1 MAASAIFCSVLL
13 LVLTAAALPHRRLL
27 NPLRRRR
34 LLRDAA
40 ATLMVLGA
48 SALFH
53 AVAGPSDNDDTDGS
67 HALAAA
73 GFLIWV
79 AGVALLLFALTPDRF
94 PPGAVAPARVAA
106 QLVEAA
112 IGVGALF

>member
-48 SALFH
+48 SAIINH
-53 AVAGPSDNDDTDGS
+53 AVAGPNGDTDAS
-67 HALAAA
+67 HVLAAA

-79 AGVALLLFALTPDRF
+79 AGVTLLLLALTVGRF
-94 PPGAVAPARVAA
+94 RGPGAAAPARLAV
-106 QLVEAA
+106 QLVA
-112 IGVGALF
+112 VRALF